1 MKHRTIFSGVLFV
14 YLLLTASTV
23 SALPTFQFFVED
35 STPKSVG
42 FVISVSTE
50 FDVSSLVF
58 PEFPDVPRHV
68 LAMVPIAKVPAP
80 VTVDDYWKSAVRIH
94 PDEIPYAGALFFTSG
109 DCSGTA
115 WIGQFQIH
123 GEFDSAFDP
132 HVVIGDNI
140 DPDVR
145 TLYGADSAAPIS
157 VAMDFNSWIRGN
169 NGCNPNIRNMQVSVA
184 MDFNSWIRGNNGCN
198 PNIRNMQAKPAILLD
213 ADLHTTYPPPYK
225 LQFNVIP

>member
-68 LAMVPIAKVPAP
+68 LAMVPIAKVAAP
-80 VTVDDYWKSAVRIH
+80 VGPADWWKPAVVIH
-94 PDEIPYAGALFFTSG
+94 PDEIPYRGALFFTSG

-132 HVVIGDNI
+132 HVVIGDSL
-140 DPDVR
+140 DPNVR
-145 TLYGADSAAPIS
+145 TLYGADPAAPIS
-157 VAMDFNSWIRGN
+157 VAMDFNSIINGN
-169 NGCNPNIRNMQVSVA
+169 NGCNPAV
-184 MDFNSWIRGNNGCN
+184 
-198 PNIRNMQAKPAILLD
+198 RNMQAKPAILLD
-213 ADLHTTYPPPYK
+213 ADLHATYPPPYK
-225 LQFNVIP
+225 LQFNVKP